1 MEPYNPEKS
10 WLEFKFNKEQAKEQL
25 KQTIPGLR
33 ALMYM
38 HDNPES
44 SALETLDLAA
54 EDFVPFYSAIKYGA
68 DPSDFAKEAMLLGL
82 IRHVGGPSKSELIKE
97 IKNNPNREWYNSNQ
111 DLYYKDNNGNIV
123 NYDSPDYTPDM
134 NNIRKYN
141 SYQDVLDDI
150 DNTQEA
156 ILAAKPLRD
165 KWRELQDPNR
175 AYKAADDFK
184 YDTGITP
191 DYVDVSGAWPDVIA
205 KEPGTTDYYVYKNY
219 ADYGQPAIWKREWK
233 VDYNSIKSNKDR
245 YMDYN
250 DAVARGKI
258 DKANKDLKRDIQMFN
273 LDERWYSDP
282 EFKHMKYD
290 DPYEW
295 IEGD

>member
-82 IRHVGGPSKSELIKE
+82 IRHVGGPSKSELINE

-111 DLYYKDNNGNIV
+111 DLFYKDNKGNLV

-150 DNTQEA
+150 NNTQDA
-156 ILAAKPLRD
+156 VLTSKSIID
-165 KWRELQDPNR
+165 KWYKLQDAN
-175 AYKAADDFK
+175 AVIDNIDDFTSQHPYINAEYGGYGRVLSYNK
-184 YDTGITP
+184 LKDNYDE
-191 DYVDVSGAWPDVIA
+191 YVNTSGGWKLNGTLS
-205 KEPGTTDYYVYKNY
+205 KERVNELYKDGY
-219 ADYGQPAIWKREWK
+219 IG
-233 VDYNSIKSNKDR
+233 KDSQELR
-245 YMDYN
+245 VQTN
-250 DAVARGKI
+250 
-258 DKANKDLKRDIQMFN
+258 KANKDLKHDIQMFN
-273 LDERWYSDP
+273 LDDRWWLDP
-282 EFKHMKYD
+282 EFKHMSYD
-290 DPYEW
+290 NPRDWQYME
-295 IEGD
+295 

>member
-1 MEPYNPEKS
+1 MEPYNSEKS
-10 WLEFKFNKEQAKEQL
+10 WLEFKFNKDQAKEQL

-82 IRHVGGPSKSELIKE
+82 IRHVGGPSKSELINE

-111 DLYYKDNNGNIV
+111 DLFYKDNKGNLV

-150 DNTQEA
+150 NNTQDA
-156 ILAAKPLRD
+156 VLTSKSIID
-165 KWRELQDPNR
+165 KWYKLQDAN
-175 AYKAADDFK
+175 AVIDNIDDFTSQHPYINAEYGGYGRVLSYNK
-184 YDTGITP
+184 LKDNYDE
-191 DYVDVSGAWPDVIA
+191 YVNTSGGWKLNGTLS
-205 KEPGTTDYYVYKNY
+205 KERVNELYKDGY
-219 ADYGQPAIWKREWK
+219 IG
-233 VDYNSIKSNKDR
+233 KDSQELR
-245 YMDYN
+245 VQTN
-250 DAVARGKI
+250 
-258 DKANKDLKRDIQMFN
+258 KANKDLKHDIQMFN
-273 LDERWYSDP
+273 LDDRWWLDP
-282 EFKHMKYD
+282 EFKHMSYD
-290 DPYEW
+290 NPRDWQYME
-295 IEGD
+295 